1 MAFTF
6 GSNNN
11 NMNAYGVE
19 DSDRDGYREFLQS
32 VKVNFKHSLDKGYK
46 LFTTDV
52 EGSLYDLFLMV
63 LPKEARQHYNCNSCR
78 HFINRF
84 GGLVTID
91 EKGLPHSAMWNEQL
105 VPDFFKPVVEKLRT
119 RVEMSKVT
127 GIFISSDSTLGH
139 PMTNGWAHLSVE
151 LPNSEIYKDRY
162 SLKTAGQMMAEKRE
176 DFIMLQNALAKY
188 VMSTIETAYE
198 LLKSENLARSEKTG
212 GICKWFLNV
221 KRDVNSTNI
230 ARRKQNK
237 MWKAVST
244 APTGFTH
251 ISSSMIGTLLDDLS
265 EGMDF
270 ATVKRRF
277 DDKMDPMKYQRPQ
290 AAPKAGNISRGEE
303 IIKAMGA
310 ERSLERRFAR
320 LDEIQTIWKSRTKQA
335 PVAGGV
341 FGHLTPKSDVK
352 APNHDFTGVGMKK
365 MTWEKFKATILP
377 FANNIEY
384 KIQGGNDNYSAIVTA
399 VHYDAP
405 PIIQWDDEYDRN
417 PFSHYVY
424 NGGSPASR
432 WGLVVGKWTK
442 VNAVTY
448 QPSAWQ
454 EGFEHQGN
462 AVYFILDG
470 AKDINFASRYT
481 GGSNCLFPEIL
492 KSELREIRSTIEAYS
507 ASKTLEGYEDA
518 SACGIRLQKGHDW
531 NAVFRVTTNTGTM
544 LYKIDRWD

>member
-1 MAFTF
+1 MSFTF
-6 GSNNN
+6 GNNQ
-11 NMNAYGVE
+11 NMNAYTVE

-32 VKVNFKHSLDKGYK
+32 VKVNFSHKLNGGYK
-46 LFTTDV
+46 LFTTAAI
-52 EGSLYDLFLMV
+52 ELFDTFLV
-63 LPKEARQHYNCNSCR
+63 YLPAEARLHYTCNACR
-78 HFINRF
+78 HFVNRF

-91 EKGLPHSAMWNEQL
+91 EKGLPHSAMWNEEL
-105 VPDFFKPVVEKLRT
+105 VPDFFKPAVRQM
-119 RVEMSKVT
+119 RINVEMSSVS
-127 GIFISSDSTLGH
+127 GVFIAGETTLGY
-139 PMTNGWAHLSVE
+139 PMAGGWSHLAVE
-151 LPNSEIYKDRY
+151 VPYSELYRDRY
-162 SLKTAGQMMAEKRE
+162 GLKTAGQMAAEKRE

-188 VMSTIETAYE
+188 GQSTIETAYE
-198 LLKSENLARSEKTG
+198 LLKSDSLYRGEKTVG
-212 GICKWFLNV
+212 MCKWLLNV

-230 ARRKQNK
+230 ARRKENK

-251 ISSSMIGTLLDDLS
+251 VSSSMIGTLLDDIN

-290 AAPKAGNISRGEE
+290 APPKAGNIARGEE

-320 LDEIQTIWKSRTKQA
+320 LDEIKTIWKSRTKQA

-341 FGHLTPKSDVK
+341 FGHLTARHDSSK
-352 APNHDFTGVGMKK
+352 ANKTNMSEVGMKK
-365 MTWEKFKATILP
+365 VTWEKFKATILP
-377 FANNIEY
+377 FAENIEY
-384 KIQGGNDNYSAIVTA
+384 KVQGGSDNYSGILTA
-399 VHYDAP
+399 VHDDAP
-405 PIIQWDDEYDRN
+405 PIIQWDSEEARN

-432 WGLVVGKWTK
+432 WGLTMGWTK

-492 KSELREIRSTIEAYS
+492 KSELREIRSTIEAFS
-507 ASKTLEGYEDA
+507 ASKTIEGYEDA

-531 NAVFRVTTNTGTM
+531 NAVLRVTTATNVQ